1 MTDNIIELIPEMVT
15 LREASDRTGLSY
27 DWLRKLCLQ
36 GRIVHIRAGNKYLI
50 NFRKL
55 IDYLNTGD
63 DQKGDDHET
72 E

>member
-1 MTDNIIELIPEMVT
+1 MNDNIIELIPEMVT
-15 LREASDRTGLSY
+15 LREASNRTGLSY

-36 GRIVHIRAGNKYLI
+36 GRLVHIRAGNKFLI

-63 DQKGDDHET
+63 SQKGENN
-72 E
+72 EG

>member
-1 MTDNIIELIPEMVT
+1 MNDNIIELIPEMVT

-36 GRIVHIRAGNKYLI
+36 GRIVHIRAGNKFLI

-55 IDYLNTGD
+55 INYLNTGD
-63 DQKGDDHET
+63 NQKGDYHE
-72 E
+72 

>member
-1 MTDNIIELIPEMVT
+1 MNDNIIELIPEMVT
-15 LREASDRTGLSY
+15 LREASNRTGLSY

-36 GRIVHIRAGNKYLI
+36 GRIVHIRAGNKFLI

-63 DQKGDDHET
+63 GRKGDDDER
-72 E
+72 